1 MSMIQP
7 MLAELEQEAETLKR
21 HVEALPED
29 KLGWKPHE
37 KSWTLGQL
45 ALHTVQMPGNIAEML
60 QLDGVPV
67 PDFPPPP
74 QPASRKELLNTLNT
88 GLGKARELLG
98 GMSDEKLMQ
107 EWKVLKGDQPVM
119 AMPRVAVVRGI
130 MLNHIYHH
138 RGQLSVYLRL
148 LDVPVPTTYGRSA
161 DENPLAGI

>member
-1 MSMIQP
+1 MSMIEP

-21 HVEALPED
+21 HIEALPDD

-37 KSWTLGQL
+37 KSFTLGQL
-45 ALHTVQMPGNIAEML
+45 ALHTAQMPGNISEML
-60 QLDGVPV
+60 QLDGVPA
-67 PDFPPPP
+67 PDFAPPA
-74 QPASRKELLNTLNT
+74 QPATRQEISDVLNS

-98 GMSDEKLMQ
+98 AMSDEKLMQ
-107 EWKVLKGDQPVM
+107 DWKVMKGDEAVM
-119 AMPRVAVVRGI
+119 AMPRIAVVRGI

-148 LDVPVPTTYGRSA
+148 LDVAVPTTYGRSA

>member
-7 MLAELEQEAETLKR
+7 LLAELEQEAQTLER
-21 HVEALPED
+21 HIAAIPDD

-45 ALHTVQMPGNIAEML
+45 ALHTAEMPGNISEML

-67 PDFPPPP
+67 PDFPPPA
-74 QPASRKELLNTLNT
+74 QPATRQEISDVLKS

-98 GMSDEKLMQ
+98 GMDDEKLMAN
-107 EWKVLKGDQPVM
+107 WKVLKGDVAVM
-119 AMPRVAVVRGI
+119 EIPRIAVVRGI

-138 RGQLSVYLRL
+138 RGQMSVYLRL
-148 LDVPVPTTYGRSA
+148 LDIAVPTTYGRSA

>member
-7 MLAELEQEAETLKR
+7 MLAELEQEAETLQR
-21 HVEALPED
+21 HIDAIPED
-29 KLGWKPHE
+29 KLSWKPHE

-45 ALHTVQMPGNIAEML
+45 ALHTAEMPGNISDML
-60 QLDGVPV
+60 QLEGVPV
-67 PDFPPPP
+67 PDFPPPT
-74 QPASRKELLNTLNT
+74 QPASRQQISDMLKS

-107 EWKVLKGDQPVM
+107 EWKVLKGDQAVM
-119 AMPRVAVVRGI
+119 AMPRAAVVRGI